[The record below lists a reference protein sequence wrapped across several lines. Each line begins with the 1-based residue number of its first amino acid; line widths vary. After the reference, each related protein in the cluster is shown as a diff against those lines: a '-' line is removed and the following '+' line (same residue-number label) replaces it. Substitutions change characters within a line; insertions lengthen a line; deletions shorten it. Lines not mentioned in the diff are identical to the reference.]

1 MKFVGSLIFL
11 FSLFREANNFTIV
24 NQSFCRIIKVLFDDE
39 TLDKI
44 ADKIV
49 ALLDEDNK
57 VIPLLEAQLGEVRK
71 SIDNVMKAIEAGI
84 ITRSTKA
91 KLEELEA

>member
-1 MKFVGSLIFL
+1 MLNKV
-11 FSLFREANNFTIV
+11 
-24 NQSFCRIIKVLFDDE
+24 IKVLFDDE
-39 TLDKI
+39 ALDKI
-44 ADKIV
+44 ADEIV

-57 VIPLLEAQLGEVRK
+57 VIPLLEAQLKEVRK

-91 KLEELEA
+91 KLEELEAEIGRAHV

>member
-1 MKFVGSLIFL
+1 MNRSLYIFIL
-11 FSLFREANNFTIV
+11 V
-24 NQSFCRIIKVLFDDE
+24 FCE
-39 TLDKI
+39 SSI

-57 VIPLLEAQLGEVRK
+57 VIPLLEAQLKEVRK
-71 SIDNVMKAIEAGI
+71 SIDNVMKAIETGI

-91 KLEELEA
+91 KLEQLEAEEE